1 MLEISLDDKSKIAIL
16 KPNGALSKEDF
27 KEVTKVID
35 PFIKKS
41 GKINGVIIYTESFPG
56 WDSFMALMD
65 HFKFVKEH
73 HKKISNVAF
82 VTDSAVGKLAEGIGN
97 HFVIAEVKK
106 FSFSELEEA
115 KRWILEDK

>member
-1 MLEISLDDKSKIAIL
+1 MLEISLDEKSKIAIL
-16 KPNGALSKEDF
+16 KPTGALSKDDF

-35 PFIKKS
+35 PFIEKA

-56 WDSFMALMD
+56 WDSFMALLE
-65 HFKFVKEH
+65 HLKFVKEH
-73 HKKISNVAF
+73 HKNISYVAF

-97 HFVIAEVKK
+97 HFVSAEVKH
-106 FSFSELEEA
+106 FSFSELEDA